1 MFLLSYP
8 VPWSE
13 PAPFHQNCRGTSID
27 DIKVVVEHPNGIEPY
42 VTFLTEKNE
51 EHRVESDQGEGGY
64 TYKVCFQSLQPTGSR
79 TRVEVR
85 DQQRRETS
93 VLLATT
99 KRRLRL
105 LGCCFP
111 SADVPQHS
119 SSGYELS
126 RSASENLLWSLC
138 G

>member
-85 DQQRRETS
+85 DQPSRENQRAASGHEC
-93 VLLATT
+93 
-99 KRRLRL
+99 RLRL
-105 LGCCFP
+105 FL
-111 SADVPQHS
+111 AV
-119 SSGYELS
+119 
-126 RSASENLLWSLC
+126 LLPMLVFLRLNHLDAC
-138 G
+138 T